1 MPTAVVGVGV
11 RLSLPFVCLFFHT
24 MSQKLMQLGSPN
36 LTYECSTM
44 SPENPLI
51 FRSHVMFTSQL
62 ECVFAFLWV
71 LAFSSVWNCHSRV
84 RKILNLRI
92 FDDDDGKRWMKCVT
106 DKQYEI
112 LCVSQVIVLFKRLN
126 KRSVVKKLFDSLFC

>member
-1 MPTAVVGVGV
+1 M
-11 RLSLPFVCLFFHT
+11 
-24 MSQKLMQLGSPN
+24 
-36 LTYECSTM
+36 
-44 SPENPLI
+44 
-51 FRSHVMFTSQL
+51 
-62 ECVFAFLWV
+62 